1 MKIKE
6 DKFNERFMIIRN
18 NADIMDSQNRKL
30 SYLNKYIALL
40 DRAGFNDNIYTLV
53 KYGLR

>member
-1 MKIKE
+1 MKIKQ

-40 DRAGFNDNIYTLV
+40 DRAGFNDKIYTLV
-53 KYGLR
+53 NSELR